1 MEELGN
7 IDLEDKTITCSGED
21 IQKLSTPAGCT
32 LNLVQD
38 KVYKIDEESFSG
50 DDEVFDDDD
59 DDDDLNTKKSRIH
72 KEERLRRECIS
83 LALNAHQ
90 DPVSPDFNSRLKELL
105 GDQTNNVGY
114 NHLSCGSKS
123 DVATTIMK
131 RYTRLTDFEGLL
143 KNSENAFEEISP
155 GRVYKRRLVSGVG
168 PTVVDDS
175 LVMYNCAFWTENS
188 SEPYDSS
195 WLRGSTMST
204 DLSKDSIL
212 PGVHELLLTTKVNE
226 ICEALIK
233 PEAAFGVLGVM
244 PRIPPNAT
252 IFCLLQVIKV
262 ITNDKIARLSCSPH
276 GNEEDRLTFEDFLKL
291 ADEARTRGNY
301 YFTNGQHR
309 VALQRYKS
317 GIRILDALT
326 YKNETEENRANV
338 LLVKLY
344 NNSAKAANCLGDPR
358 LALAAC
364 KQATQINDME
374 PKTFWLKMS
383 AWKKKGHPDRALGIC
398 RRALQLFP
406 DPKIQRSFQREASDL
421 KRKIQEGAVE
431 LDNLHRM
438 MGKAII
444 A

>member
-1 MEELGN
+1 MEELGI
-7 IDLEDKTITCSGED
+7 IDLEDKAITCSEKD

-50 DDEVFDDDD
+50 DDEVSDDDF
-59 DDDDLNTKKSRIH
+59 NPRKSRIH
-72 KEERLRRECIS
+72 KEERLKRECIS

-90 DPVSPDFNSRLKELL
+90 DPISADFSSRLKELL

-114 NHLSCGSKS
+114 NHLSGSNKS
-123 DVATTIMK
+123 DSAMSIMN
-131 RYTRLTDFEGLL
+131 RYTKLTDFEGLL
-143 KNSENAFEEISP
+143 KNSDNGFEEISP
-155 GRVYKRRLVSGVG
+155 GRVYKRRLVSGIG
-168 PTVVDDS
+168 PTIVDDS
-175 LVMYNCAFWTENS
+175 LVMYNYAFWTEDS

-212 PGVHELLLTTKVNE
+212 PGVHELLLTAKVNE

-233 PEAAFGVLGVM
+233 PEAAFGILGVM

-252 IFCLLQVIKV
+252 VFCLLQVIKV
-262 ITNDKIARLSCSPH
+262 ITKDKIARLTYSPQ
-276 GNEEDRLTFEDFLKL
+276 GSQENSLTFDDFLKL

-301 YFTNGQHR
+301 YFIEGQYR

-326 YKNETEENRANV
+326 YKDEAEEKKANI

-364 KQATQINDME
+364 KQATQIDDME
-374 PKTFWLKMS
+374 PKTFWLKMI

-406 DPKIQRSFQREASDL
+406 DPKIQKSFKREASDL
-421 KRKIQEGAVE
+421 MRRIQEGATE
-431 LDNLHRM
+431 LDKLHKM
-438 MGKAII
+438 MGRAII